1 MKKVDSQQLKEYIK
15 ADKSRFGYRLPKWY
29 DWILKNE
36 NYYIW
41 KFVRELRYVEY
52 HKDTGHKVRYVWHFI
67 KFKRI
72 SWKLHFTIY
81 PGTIGP
87 GLCIYHVGGFLHVG
101 KNIRIGKNCTLLPG
115 VVFGNKDMDNIDQP
129 VEVGDNCF
137 FGLNAKIFGP
147 LKIGN
152 NVIVGANSVVTKDI
166 PDNAIVG
173 GVPARIIRYK
183 SDR

>member
-1 MKKVDSQQLKEYIK
+1 MINSHKKLKEFIE
-15 ADKSRFGYRLPKWY
+15 ADKSRFGYRLPKLY
-29 DWILKNE
+29 DCILKNE
-36 NYYIW
+36 NYYIQRYL
-41 KFVRELRYVEY
+41 KELRYVEY
-52 HKDTGHKVRYVWHFI
+52 HKNADNKTRYAWHFFI
-67 KFKRI
+67 FKRL

-101 KNIRIGKNCTLLPG
+101 KNVRIGNNYTLLPG
-115 VVFGNKDMDNIDQP
+115 VVFGNKDMENIDQP